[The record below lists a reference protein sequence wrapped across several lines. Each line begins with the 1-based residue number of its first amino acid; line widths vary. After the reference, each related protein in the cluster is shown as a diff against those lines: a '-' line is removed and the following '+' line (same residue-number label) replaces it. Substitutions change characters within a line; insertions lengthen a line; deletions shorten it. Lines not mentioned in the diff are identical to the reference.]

1 MADQGGDC
9 TEAVHRIY
17 HFLDGELTDDRRSQ
31 IQRHLDECP
40 PCLEAFDFEAEL
52 RQLLADK
59 CRERVPDGLRERI
72 AAVIQHDTRHR

>member
-1 MADQGGDC
+1 MR
-9 TEAVHRIY
+9 VVS
-17 HFLDGELTDDRRSQ
+17 L
-31 IQRHLDECP
+31 